1 MRQTTIRRAFS
12 CSGIGLHSGG
22 QVVLRAEPAPAG
34 SGIVLELPL
43 AAGMTR
49 ITPSPDAVIAT
60 GMATT
65 LGNGQ
70 ATVSTV
76 EHFLATVR
84 GLGIDNLH
92 VRVEGGEMPILDGS
106 AAEWVHLFSRAGI
119 ARQQEPRR
127 FLRLLRAVELRD
139 NEKFIRAVPH
149 AGFSVDCT
157 IDFPH
162 PAIGRQHIA
171 LEITPETFS
180 RIAPARTFG
189 FLDQVEYLYKNGLAK
204 GGSLDNAVVIGPGGV
219 LNEGGLRFADEF
231 VRHKVLDF
239 VGDMAMLPLP
249 VQGHFEL
256 RCSGHELH
264 NKFARMLAAEN
275 ALAENA
281 QTVKPREQHRPP
293 AERTAGARVAA

>member
-1 MRQTTIRRAFS
+1 MRQTTICRAFS
-12 CSGIGLHSGG
+12 CSGIGLHSGK
-22 QVVLRAEPAPAG
+22 QVFLRAEPAPAG
-34 SGIVLELPL
+34 SGIVLELP
-43 AAGMTR
+43 APGGATR
-49 ITPSPDAVIAT
+49 IRPRPDAVIAT

-65 LGNGQ
+65 LGNGR

-92 VRVEGGEMPILDGS
+92 VRVEGGELPILDGS
-106 AAEWVHLFSRAGI
+106 AAEWARLFIQAGVVRQHESR
-119 ARQQEPRR
+119 RVLRVRR
-127 FLRLLRAVELRD
+127 NVELFD
-139 NEKFIRAVPH
+139 TGKFVRAVPYH
-149 AGFSVDCT
+149 GFSVDCT

-162 PAIGRQHIA
+162 PAIGRQRVQ

-180 RIAPARTFG
+180 QIASARTFG
-189 FLDQVEYLYKNGLAK
+189 FLDQVEYLYKSGLAK
-204 GGSLDNAVVIGPGGV
+204 GGSLDNAVVLGPEGV

-256 RCSGHELH
+256 SCAGHELH
-264 NKFARMLAAEN
+264 NKFARKLMAEH
-275 ALAENA
+275 ALQE
-281 QTVKPREQHRPP
+281 VKLRETAPRTR
-293 AERTAGARVAA
+293 AARVADGGSWVAA